1 MGMDLT
7 NLETLFEEARKL
19 TGHTEFVVVGS
30 LAALGVVQS
39 GNVPPRMLMSIDVD
53 CFTRQDPGR
62 VFDLQQ
68 ALGAGSAFEAAHG
81 YYLDPISPNLPTL
94 PTQWEYRLIRVA
106 LNGGITVFFLD
117 PNDASVSKYARA

>member
-53 CFTRQDPGR
+53 CT
-62 VFDLQQ
+62 
-68 ALGAGSAFEAAHG
+68 
-81 YYLDPISPNLPTL
+81 T
-94 PTQWEYRLIRVA
+94 
-106 LNGGITVFFLD
+106 FLD
-117 PNDASVSKYARA
+117 EEERERVLRAFAEDRAR